1 MKIYVI
7 RHGLTPLNKKRILN
21 AQIDESLAPEG
32 IKQAQDSISLVPKSV
47 KYIYSSSLKRAK
59 QTAQIINSNLNLPLS
74 EHDELREIHMG
85 SYAGKSWSDPDLGPE
100 LKKKHR
106 SIQFDYT
113 KLGGESSE
121 DFKKRVISFL
131 KMINRKHK
139 DGEVLIVTHGGILRL
154 IHLLEHDKELL
165 DEIENASIHTVD
177 LGKILR
183 DT

>member
-1 MKIYVI
+1 MKVYVI

-32 IKQAQDSISLVPKSV
+32 IKQAQDSIPLVPKSV

-59 QTAQIINSNLNLPLS
+59 QTAEIINSKLNLPLS
-74 EHDELREIHMG
+74 AADELREIHMG
-85 SYAGKSWSDPDLGPE
+85 SYAGRSWSDPDLGPE

-113 KLGGESSE
+113 KQGGESAE
-121 DFKKRVISFL
+121 DFKKRVTSFL
-131 KMINRKHK
+131 RKVNSKHK

-154 IHLLEHDKELL
+154 VHLLEHNKELL
-165 DEIENASIHTVD
+165 DEIENASIHIVD
-177 LGKILR
+177 LRKILK
-183 DT
+183 DI

>member
-1 MKIYVI
+1 MKVYII

-32 IKQAQDSISLVPKSV
+32 IEQAKVSASLVPKTV

-59 QTAQIINSNLNLPLS
+59 QTAQIINSKLSLPIS
-74 EHDELREIHMG
+74 AHDQLREIHMG
-85 SYAGKSWSDPDLGPE
+85 SYAGMSWDDPGLGPK

-113 KLGGESSE
+113 KQGGESAE
-121 DFKKRVISFL
+121 DFKDRVISFL
-131 KMINRKHK
+131 KTINSKHK

-154 IHLLEHDKELL
+154 VHLLEHKKELL
-165 DEIENASIHTVD
+165 DEIENASIHTAD
-177 LGKILR
+177 LKKIL
-183 DT
+183 

>member
-85 SYAGKSWSDPDLGPE
+85 SYTGKSWSDPDLGPE